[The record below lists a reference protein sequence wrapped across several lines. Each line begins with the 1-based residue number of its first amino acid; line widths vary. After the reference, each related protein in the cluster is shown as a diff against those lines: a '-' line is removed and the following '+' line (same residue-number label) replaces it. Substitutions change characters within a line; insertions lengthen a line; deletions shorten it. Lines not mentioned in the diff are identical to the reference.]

1 MIVKNTDSI
10 FIKFISLP
18 DENGFELSGKDRLQA
33 SIDKSIELSKA
44 FKPQLKA
51 PHDAEYEKTFF
62 PFIIMSKKRY
72 VGNLYEEDVNKFKQ
86 KSMGI
91 VLKRRDNANILKTV
105 YGEMIDIILNENN
118 VDKSIEFLKK
128 QLKNIEDGKVNIKDL
143 VITKTLKGSY
153 ADPSKIAHKVL
164 ADRMMDRDP
173 GSAPQVND
181 RVPYVYIYNKDKNA
195 LQGNKIENP
204 EFIQKNNVKID
215 YAFYITNQIQKPVSQ
230 LLSLRVEQIKGCK
243 KNQEYFENLK
253 QKYLKEYNGNIVKT
267 NDKVNACKELE
278 VNNLIFDPI
287 ITKINQKARG
297 QTTMTQYGF

>member
-1 MIVKNTDSI
+1 MPVMSD
-10 FIKFISLP
+10 FGLW
-18 DENGFELSGKDRLQA
+18 

-278 VNNLIFDPI
+278 VSNLIFDPI

>member
-1 MIVKNTDSI
+1 M
-10 FIKFISLP
+10 
-18 DENGFELSGKDRLQA
+18 
-33 SIDKSIELSKA
+33 
-44 FKPQLKA
+44 KA

-105 YGEMIDIILNENN
+105 YGGMIDIILNENN

-181 RVPYVYIYNKDKNA
+181 RVPYVYIYNKEKNA
-195 LQGNKIENP
+195 LQGDKIENP
-204 EFIQKNNVKID
+204 DFIQKNNVKID

-243 KNQEYFENLK
+243 KNREYFENLK
-253 QKYLKEYNGNIVKT
+253 HKYLKEYDGDVVKA
-267 NDKVNACKELE
+267 NDKLNALKELE
-278 VNNLIFDPI
+278 VSNLIFDPI
-287 ITKINQKARG
+287 ITKINQKAKG
-297 QTTMTQYGF
+297 QTTITQWYSK

>member
-1 MIVKNTDSI
+1 
-10 FIKFISLP
+10 
-18 DENGFELSGKDRLQA
+18 
-33 SIDKSIELSKA
+33 
-44 FKPQLKA
+44 
-51 PHDAEYEKTFF
+51 
-62 PFIIMSKKRY
+62 
-72 VGNLYEEDVNKFKQ
+72 
-86 KSMGI
+86 
-91 VLKRRDNANILKTV
+91 
-105 YGEMIDIILNENN
+105 MIDIILNENN

-278 VNNLIFDPI
+278 VSNLIFDPI